1 MRPIPA
7 HHVLVGNK
15 ICLSPDMA
23 PVRIEETQVR
33 NKRVYLYYHRPYP
46 PGVWEGME
54 PLGMLCRVW
63 TEMDPMATVWL
74 VTDDH

>member
-23 PVRIEETQVR
+23 PVRIEETRVR
-33 NKRVYLYYHRPYP
+33 NKRVYLYYYRPYP
-46 PGVWEGME
+46 PGVWM
-54 PLGMLCRVW
+54 
-63 TEMDPMATVWL
+63 EMDPMATVWL